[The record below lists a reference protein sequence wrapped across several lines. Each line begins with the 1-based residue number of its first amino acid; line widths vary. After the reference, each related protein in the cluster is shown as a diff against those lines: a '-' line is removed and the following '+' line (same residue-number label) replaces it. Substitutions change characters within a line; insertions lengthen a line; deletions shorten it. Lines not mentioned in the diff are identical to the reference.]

1 MPTLALRGLTIYPK
15 MMVHFDVGREASI
28 KAIEEAMSSNTSIFL
43 VAQKDIRVEVPDR
56 NHLFDIGTVST
67 VRQIL
72 RLPGKTIRVMV
83 EGEYRARLHDLV
95 QTEPWWPRW
104 SRQSMVRL
112 TRERAIPSGPRRPS
126 ARPMS
131 SLTATVSCPPR
142 VLRRRCS

>member
-72 RLPGKTIRVMV
+72 RHGGRGVPG
-83 EGEYRARLHDLV
+83 
-95 QTEPWWPRW
+95 
-104 SRQSMVRL
+104 
-112 TRERAIPSGPRRPS
+112 
-126 ARPMS
+126 
-131 SLTATVSCPPR
+131 PPP
-142 VLRRRCS
+142 